1 MKEDLSLATPL
12 DSPLTGNAR
21 PEKAMWYQEVLAL
34 DPNSRIFL
42 PYARLLA
49 ELGRKGEAIDALK
62 AGLGRHPE
70 FLEARLFLIE
80 LLHDSGQDAAAGFEA
95 ESIIEQLS
103 QTSALWRIW
112 SRKPG
117 LRADQSAMLLFFASS
132 MGKGGL
138 SLAEV
143 FEAGI
148 KALAHPSSPNN
159 DEARAK
165 SPAPA
170 APRDFS
176 EEKIVPAPAPVSD
189 VTPAAKKP
197 EPDNAP
203 AQAFSMPEDAAWYAL
218 DSVPEDD
225 DIYDETD
232 EPAAAVPFP
241 LPLVAPTVLPAP
253 SLPAQTE
260 VEHIPA
266 MTPVPRSQQ
275 EGKSSLCTRS
285 MARVL
290 EEQGATEEA
299 ADIYRELLEACSSPE
314 EQAELSEKLTS
325 LLQNGESSPA
335 QPSNSSILDMLEELA
350 DRLEN
355 RTRA

>member
-132 MGKGGL
+132 MGRGGL

-148 KALAHPSSPNN
+148 KALAHPSPAND

-165 SPAPA
+165 SPASA
-170 APRDFS
+170 AAQTVS
-176 EEKIVPAPAPVSD
+176 EEKSVPAHAPASD
-189 VTPAAKKP
+189 VTSVEKKP

-203 AQAFSMPEDAAWYAL
+203 AQAFSMPEDATWYAL

-232 EPAAAVPFP
+232 EPAVPFP
-241 LPLVAPTVLPAP
+241 LPLAAPTVLTAP

-266 MTPVPRSQQ
+266 MNPVPRSQQ

-314 EQAELSEKLTS
+314 EKAELSEKLTS
-325 LLQNGESSPA
+325 LLQNSESSPA

>member
-1 MKEDLSLATPL
+1 MKEDLSLASPL

-49 ELGRKGEAIDALK
+49 ELGNKGEAIDALK

-80 LLHDSGQDAAAGFEA
+80 LLHDSGQDTAAGFEA

-148 KALAHPSSPNN
+148 KALEHPSSAN
-159 DEARAK
+159 E
-165 SPAPA
+165 A
-170 APRDFS
+170 APRAKKTAPATPQAVS
-176 EEKIVPAPAPVSD
+176 EEKVVPVSAPVSNAM
-189 VTPAAKKP
+189 PAEENK
-197 EPDNAP
+197 PDNIP
-203 AQAFSMPEDAAWYAL
+203 ARAFSMPEDATWYAL

-232 EPAAAVPFP
+232 EPAAAGSFP
-241 LPLVAPTVLPAP
+241 LPLVVPTALTAP
-253 SLPAQTE
+253 SLPVQTE

-314 EQAELSEKLTS
+314 EKAELSEKLTS
-325 LLQNGESSPA
+325 LLQNGENSAAHS
-335 QPSNSSILDMLEELA
+335 SNSSILDMLEELA